1 MSDQAEGVFADVI
14 VCALGAVGR
23 EAIER
28 YYYLTDGGRDGASF
42 GMSRGGSRAARP
54 RLEQE
59 GRGRLAKTSFCWC
72 FRRQSDDDRLLALAR
87 SRSPRP
93 DDRRKK
99 SNVRPGVREYVPTFA
114 AACLGRR
121 MRRLRARLPRGRCF
135 KPAARAPSAFGAFRR
150 GVRARAR
157 CSRACSRRPRRR
169 RGR

>member
-14 VCALGAVGR
+14 VCAFGAVGR

-59 GRGRLAKTSFCWC
+59 GRGRLAKFKTKIKTTVL
-72 FRRQSDDDRLLALAR
+72 DDDRLLALAR

-93 DDRRKK
+93 DDRGAR
-99 SNVRPGVREYVPTFA
+99 NRTFDLVLYVPTFA

-135 KPAARAPSAFGAFRR
+135 KPAAPAPSAFGAFRR